1 MRIDEGDYRL
11 DDVSFGRAERRLV
24 ERYMRALKRVADGR
38 WVARE
43 RLYFAAASA
52 VECLRHGREDA
63 RLLKRAGAPEEEV
76 AEGRAVARAGSAYYL
91 ALAMS
96 WIDRAHLRA
105 A

>member
-11 DDVSFGRAERRLV
+11 DDVSFGEAERRLV
-24 ERYMRALKRVADGR
+24 SRYLRAFGRLAAGR
-38 WVARE
+38 WVSRE

-52 VECLRHGREDA
+52 VECLRHGRRDA
-63 RLLKRAGAPEEEV
+63 LLLKRAGADPHEIG
-76 AEGRAVARAGSAYYL
+76 AGRAVARADAAYYIS
-91 ALAMS
+91 LAMA

>member
-11 DDVSFGRAERRLV
+11 DDLSFGEAEKRLTRRYLRAFG
-24 ERYMRALKRVADGR
+24 RVADGR

-52 VECLRHGREDA
+52 VECLRHGRADA
-63 RLLKRAGAPEEEV
+63 MLLKRAGADPREID
-76 AEGRAVARAGSAYYL
+76 AGRAVARADAAYYI
-91 ALAMS
+91 ALAMA